1 MLNEWRKFLNEG
13 PADRDFYNEIG
24 TDMPSD
30 EIGTDMSSLEL
41 DYEPLNRDHSEEV
54 NEIETFLTTD
64 LRCDV
69 SSEEYAS
76 FISCLSRRENA
87 ETVEKLV
94 EIVRDCVSGF

>member
-1 MLNEWRKFLNEG
+1 MSTKALLNEWRNFLNESNEFE
-13 PADRDFYNEIG
+13 DDFV
-24 TDMPSD
+24 P
-30 EIGTDMSSLEL
+30 GTDMSAPEL
-41 DYEPLNRDHSEEV
+41 DYEPLDRDHSEEV
-54 NEIETFLTTD
+54 KEIETFLTSD

-87 ETVEKLV
+87 DAVAKLV

>member
-1 MLNEWRKFLNEG
+1 MSTKKMLNEWRKFLNEAPEFEEKMMSE
-13 PADRDFYNEIG
+13 PA
-24 TDMPSD
+24 
-30 EIGTDMSSLEL
+30 L
-41 DYEPLNRDHSEEV
+41 DYEPLDRDHSEDLK
-54 NEIETFLTTD
+54 EIETFLTTD